1 MLSIGLIVWSDAEYF
16 SSIFSFSSKLVS
28 VSIFF
33 INHLLTL
40 AFRARTQKSLCPKIS
55 HRLVKKCKKKND
67 ILKPMNKGSLPD
79 SDSNFS
85 QI

>member
-1 MLSIGLIVWSDAEYF
+1 MLSIGLIVWSDTEYF

-55 HRLVKKCKKKND
+55 HRLVKKCKKKR
-67 ILKPMNKGSLPD
+67 K
-79 SDSNFS
+79 FS
-85 QI
+85 FKSMIF